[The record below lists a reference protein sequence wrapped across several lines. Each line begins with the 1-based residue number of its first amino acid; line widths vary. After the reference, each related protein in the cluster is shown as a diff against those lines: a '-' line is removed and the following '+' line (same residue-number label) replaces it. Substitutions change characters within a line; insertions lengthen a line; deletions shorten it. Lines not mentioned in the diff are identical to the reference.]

1 MSRLISRASRLSF
14 DPAVRFTLVR
24 APPGFGKTSLSME
37 WAPALRAMRVDL
49 EYLAVSAQSTGTVIL
64 DSINR
69 ALGTRL
75 TEATES
81 GARHRRTNA
90 HSAANRRSAASTQ
103 RQPSDQVLIFL
114 DSCEHI
120 APDASFWEQ
129 LHSLLQASPAS
140 VRWVFASN
148 APLPL
153 DKLELI
159 RLGTVRELSARDL
172 ELAATDV
179 VALTA
184 GHARMWSRESIEELG
199 GWPALIAL
207 ASSGD
212 SPRSP
217 SGLRR
222 DVENYVLAVARQMMS
237 EAELT
242 FLIEL
247 TCLAEIPVRLA
258 NFVLECDDA
267 FDRLRGIEART
278 ALLRV
283 SGTSPDSAV
292 FSMLQPVRRALA
304 LEFERRGE
312 TRGRHLRRRASM
324 WHMQMDQ
331 PDKAIEQLLA
341 CGDFDEASSAIEKLG
356 LEYSFRFGIAH
367 HEQALLRLPATLR
380 DSLPRVRLAW
390 IHVMA
395 RSGKTEASRIAFDQL
410 RHATSDFWC
419 DREGSVP
426 GKLYTEAKLV
436 ELTIAAWCGTIVSLE
451 QLHATDVFFRS
462 SSRFTLLELRYA
474 SRFLTAI
481 CFQRGDFVRA
491 QSYNQKA
498 HEIDSNESLWI
509 REFWPEM
516 YSALLCV
523 ERCRIDEAVAHL
535 DAARGALETA
545 DRDGT
550 TEATWYG
557 AARAELDYEQNRLG
571 TADGAVPIADN
582 FERALHSATVT
593 GGVFDVWAAGYL
605 TLASARYCSGGLER
619 SLEVLLKAQEFSDQR
634 GLRSL
639 SMVLVAHRVRILFR
653 AGLAAAAIKES
664 QRAGLLTRLAGYP
677 NANDLTWREYTEL
690 VLATARCELELERW
704 DRASEILMPA
714 IANATALGGSRS
726 EAKFRLLAAVCETGT
741 GRPKQ
746 AGEHLAVALGLLV
759 QQRLLRPIIDEG
771 KIVSVLL
778 GRVIARPEDFAC
790 SKATVEMA
798 KIAARWCS
806 HDAQSPVG
814 DLLTTREMQVL
825 RMLAQGGSNKAI
837 AKSLTVSEHAVKFH
851 LKRIYSKLGVRSRD
865 EAVAEARERQLYR
878 IRDSRT
884 S

>member
-1 MSRLISRASRLSF
+1 MSSSR
-14 DPAVRFTLVR
+14 
-24 APPGFGKTSLSME
+24 
-37 WAPALRAMRVDL
+37 
-49 EYLAVSAQSTGTVIL
+49 
-64 DSINR
+64 
-69 ALGTRL
+69 
-75 TEATES
+75 
-81 GARHRRTNA
+81 H
-90 HSAANRRSAASTQ
+90 
-103 RQPSDQVLIFL
+103 QPVAQVLIFL
-114 DSCEHI
+114 DACEHM
-120 APDASFWEQ
+120 ASDTSFWRA
-129 LHSLLQASPAS
+129 LSSLLEASPDS
-140 VRWVFASN
+140 VRWVLAAN
-148 APLPL
+148 TPLPIS
-153 DKLELI
+153 KIELF
-159 RLGTVRELSARDL
+159 RFGTVREISAGDL
-172 ELAATDV
+172 ELKSVDV
-179 VALTA
+179 PTLPVAHSQALN
-184 GHARMWSRESIEELG
+184 RKLIKELD

-217 SGLRR
+217 SGLRC
-222 DVENYVLAVARQMMS
+222 DVESYVLAVVRQTMS
-237 EAELT
+237 EPELT

-258 NFVLECDDA
+258 NFVLECDNA
-267 FDRLRGIEART
+267 FDRLHEIETRT

-283 SGTSPDSAV
+283 SGASPDCAI
-292 FSMLQPVRRALA
+292 FSMPLPVRRALA

-312 TRGRHLRRRASM
+312 VRGRHLRRRAAL
-324 WHMQMDQ
+324 WHTQLDQ
-331 PDKAIEQLLA
+331 PDKAIEQLLT
-341 CGDFDEASSAIEKLG
+341 CGDFESAGAVIENLG
-356 LEYSFRFGIAH
+356 LEYSFRFGIEH
-367 HEQALLRLPATLR
+367 HQQALLRLPATLR
-380 DSLPRVRLAW
+380 NSLPRVRLAW

-395 RSGKTEASRIAFDQL
+395 RSGKTDASRIAFEQL
-410 RHATSDFWC
+410 RTATSDFWC
-419 DREGSVP
+419 DREGSLP

-451 QLHATDVFFRS
+451 QLHGTDAFFRS

-491 QSYNQKA
+491 QSFNQKA
-498 HEIDSNESLWI
+498 LEIDSADSLWI
-509 REFWPEM
+509 RQFWPEI

-523 ERCRIDEAVAHL
+523 ERCRIDEAVTHL
-535 DAARGALETA
+535 EIARGALETA

-571 TADGAVPIADN
+571 TADGGPPIADN
-582 FERALHSATVT
+582 FERALHSATAT
-593 GGVFDVWAAGYL
+593 GGVFDVWAAGYV

-619 SLEVLLKAQEFSDQR
+619 SLEVLLRAQEFADQR

-664 QRAGLLTRLAGYP
+664 QRAGLLTRLASYL
-677 NANDLTWREYTEL
+677 NSSDLTWREYTEL

-714 IANATALGGSRS
+714 IGNAVSLGGSRS
-726 EAKFRLLAAVCETGT
+726 EAKFRLLAAVFETGA

-771 KIVSVLL
+771 QIVSTLL
-778 GRVIARPEDFAC
+778 QRLILRPAEFAC
-790 SKATVEMA
+790 SRATVEMA

-814 DLLTTREMQVL
+814 ELLTTREMEVVRL
-825 RMLAQGGSNKAI
+825 LAQGGSNKSI
-837 AKSLTVSEHAVKFH
+837 GKSLSVSEHAVKFH

-878 IRDSRT
+878 IREPRA
-884 S
+884 